1 MSLPPLIVGAA
12 VLFWGWQS
20 GNLPVA
26 VPVALLLE
34 APRWT
39 RLRFALEDADY
50 ARISDICTV
59 FFVGTAVVLAANRG
73 VAHGVI
79 GAVQWLPAI
88 LSPILLAQRLG
99 AGDRVPLTALFRH
112 LRKMKERN
120 PRLKVPML
128 DTGGVY
134 LALCVIAAGVG
145 NPLARGYYAGA
156 VLLAAWALFALRP
169 RHASLAAWALLFA
182 AGAGLGYAGQLGMS
196 ELQSWVGGWIA
207 DWQMRRAESDPTRAM
222 TDIGAIGRLKQ
233 RDTIVARVYGAP
245 QDVAR
250 ARLLHRASYNAYV
263 GTTWVGRRTTRGELQ
278 AEEGGATW
286 TLAPGA
292 ADGRLQIAL
301 RVERRRTLLSLPP
314 GVTRLTGFAATEAI
328 RTGLGIVQATV
339 EGDWIQYGVHFGPAI
354 AYYDPPAVDD
364 DQLPQAERATF
375 NRLARELGLAGLPAA
390 QAVQRVMQHLAGYR
404 YSLWREAPPP
414 AGVTPLADFMTRT
427 KSGHCEYFAASA
439 VLLLRAAGI
448 PARYATGY
456 SVMEYSAL
464 EGAYVVRARH
474 AHAWTRAWV
483 DGRWIDLDPTP
494 PDWFGEE
501 SSRLAPAWEEIADF
515 LRWAAYRWSQREE
528 LQASD
533 AWWAVLAVLV
543 VILGWRLL
551 RGKRVLLISS
561 TEPGRARRY
570 QGADSEFYALTKSLP
585 PRAAGETL
593 SAWLARVAPGRYE
606 EALRLHQRYRFDPE
620 GLEAE
625 ERARL
630 RELCRISAAP
640 TG

>member
-1 MSLPPLIVGAA
+1 MSLPPLLVGAA
-12 VLFWGWQS
+12 VLFWGWQG

-34 APRWT
+34 APRWM

-59 FFVGTAVVLAANRG
+59 FFVGMAVVLAANRG

-99 AGDRVPLTALFRH
+99 AADRVPLTALFRY

-134 LALCVIAAGVG
+134 VALCVIAAGVG
-145 NPLARGYYAGA
+145 NPQARGYFAGA
-156 VLLAAWALFALRP
+156 ALLAAWALFALRP

-182 AGAGLGYAGQLGMS
+182 AGAGLGYGGQLGVV
-196 ELQSWVGGWIA
+196 ELQAQIGEWIA
-207 DWQMRRAESDPTRAM
+207 DWHMRRAESDPTRGT
-222 TDIGAIGRLKQ
+222 TDIGTIGRLKQ

-250 ARLLHRASYNAYV
+250 ARLLHRASYNAFV
-263 GTTWVGRRTTRGELQ
+263 GTTWVGRRSTRGDLQ

-286 TLAPGA
+286 RLAPGA
-292 ADGRLQIAL
+292 AERRVQIAL
-301 RVERRRTLLSLPP
+301 RVERRRTLLALPP
-314 GVTRLTGFAATEAI
+314 GVTRVTGLAVTEAA
-328 RTGLGIVQATV
+328 RTGLGVVQAAA
-339 EGDWIQYGVHFGPAI
+339 EGDWIQYGAEFGPAI
-354 AYYDPPAVDD
+354 AFYDPPAVDD
-364 DQLPQAERATF
+364 DQLPAAEREPF
-375 NRLARELGLAGLPAA
+375 SRLAQELGLAGLPSA
-390 QAVQRVMQHLAGYR
+390 QAVQRAMQHLSGFT

-427 KSGHCEYFAASA
+427 RSGHCEYFAASA

-456 SVMEYSAL
+456 SVMEHSAL

-494 PDWFGEE
+494 PVWFGEE
-501 SSRLAPAWEEIADF
+501 TSRLAPAWEKLADF

-543 VILGWRLL
+543 AILAWRLL
-551 RGKRVLLISS
+551 RGKRVLFRSG
-561 TEPGRARRY
+561 TESVTPRHY
-570 QGADSEFYALTKSLP
+570 QGTDSEFYELTKSLP
-585 PRAAGETL
+585 PRATGETL
-593 SAWLARVAPGRYE
+593 SAWLARVAPGKYD
-606 EALRLHQRYRFDPE
+606 EALRLHQRYRFDPQ
-620 GLEAE
+620 GLAAE

-630 RELCRISAAP
+630 RELCRAALAAAS
-640 TG
+640 

>member
-1 MSLPPLIVGAA
+1 MSLPPFLVGAA

-20 GNLPVA
+20 GNLAIAAPI
-26 VPVALLLE
+26 ALALE
-34 APRWT
+34 APRWV

-50 ARISDICTV
+50 ARIADLCAV

-79 GAVQWLPAI
+79 GAVQWLPAV
-88 LSPILLAQRLG
+88 LSPVLLAQRLG
-99 AGDRVPLTALFRH
+99 AADRVPLTALFRY
-112 LRKMKERN
+112 LRKQKERN

-134 LALCVIAAGVG
+134 VALCVIAAGVG
-145 NPLARGYYAGA
+145 NPLARGYYAGVA
-156 VLLAAWALFALRP
+156 LLVAWALYALRP
-169 RHASLAAWALLFA
+169 RHASLRAWALLFA

-196 ELQSWVGGWIA
+196 ELQTWIGGWIA
-207 DWQMRRAESDPTRAM
+207 DWHMRGAESDPARGM
-222 TDIGAIGRLKQ
+222 TDIGTIGRLKQ

-250 ARLLHRASYNAYV
+250 TRLLHRASYNAYA
-263 GTTWVGRRTTRGELQ
+263 GTTWVGRRTTRGDLQ

-286 TLAPGA
+286 TLAAGA
-292 ADGRLQIAL
+292 ADRRVGIAL
-301 RVERRRTLLSLPP
+301 RVERRRTLLALPP
-314 GVTRLTGFAATEAI
+314 GVTRVTGLAATEAT
-328 RTGLGIVQATV
+328 RTGLGVVQVAV
-339 EGDWIQYGVHFGPAI
+339 DGDWIQYGAEFGPAI
-354 AYYDPPAVDD
+354 VHYAPPAVDD
-364 DQLPQAERATF
+364 DQLPPGERATF
-375 NRLARELGLAGLPAA
+375 SRLAQELGLAGLAPE
-390 QAVQRVMQHLAGYR
+390 QAVRRVMQHLSGYA

-456 SVMEYSAL
+456 AVMEYSAL

-501 SSRLAPAWEEIADF
+501 SSRLAPAWEGVADF

-533 AWWAVLAVLV
+533 AWWAVLAGLV

-551 RGKRVLLISS
+551 RGKRVLRGSS
-561 TEPGRARRY
+561 TEMAQARRY
-570 QGADSEFYALTKSLP
+570 QGADSEFYELTKSLP
-585 PRAAGETL
+585 RRAAGETL
-593 SAWLARVAPGRYE
+593 TAWLARVAPGKYE
-606 EALRLHQRYRFDPE
+606 EALRLHQRYRFDPK
-620 GLEAE
+620 GLEAA

-630 RELCRISAAP
+630 RELCRASPAPAA
-640 TG
+640 

>member
-1 MSLPPLIVGAA
+1 
-12 VLFWGWQS
+12 
-20 GNLPVA
+20 
-26 VPVALLLE
+26 
-34 APRWT
+34 
-39 RLRFALEDADY
+39 
-50 ARISDICTV
+50 
-59 FFVGTAVVLAANRG
+59 
-73 VAHGVI
+73 
-79 GAVQWLPAI
+79 
-88 LSPILLAQRLG
+88 
-99 AGDRVPLTALFRH
+99 
-112 LRKMKERN
+112 
-120 PRLKVPML
+120 
-128 DTGGVY
+128 
-134 LALCVIAAGVG
+134 
-145 NPLARGYYAGA
+145 
-156 VLLAAWALFALRP
+156 
-169 RHASLAAWALLFA
+169 
-182 AGAGLGYAGQLGMS
+182 MS
-196 ELQSWVGGWIA
+196 ELQSWIGGWIA
-207 DWQMRRAESDPTRAM
+207 DWQMRRAESDPTRGM
-222 TDIGAIGRLKQ
+222 TDIGTIGRLKQ

-263 GTTWVGRRTTRGELQ
+263 GTTWVGRRSTRGELQ

-292 ADGRLQIAL
+292 ADARLQIAL

-328 RTGLGIVQATV
+328 GTGLGIVQATV
-339 EGDWIQYGVHFGPAI
+339 EGDWIQYGAEFGPGI
-354 AYYDPPAVDD
+354 AFYNPPAIDD
-364 DQLPQAERATF
+364 DQLPRAERATF
-375 NRLARELGLAGLPAA
+375 NRLARELGLAGLPPAR
-390 QAVQRVMQHLAGYR
+390 AVQRMMQHLAGYT

-483 DGRWIDLDPTP
+483 DGRWVDLDPTP

-501 SSRLAPAWEEIADF
+501 TNRLAPVWERFADF
-515 LRWAAYRWSQREE
+515 VRWAAYRWSQREE

-543 VILGWRLL
+543 GILGWRLL
-551 RGKRVLLISS
+551 RGKRMLFGSKAETVVPR
-561 TEPGRARRY
+561 TY
-570 QGADSEFYALTKSLP
+570 QGTDSEFYELTKALP
-585 PRAAGETL
+585 PRGAGETL
-593 SAWLARVAPGRYE
+593 SAWLARVAPGKYD
-606 EALRLHQRYRFDPE
+606 EALRLHQRYRFDPK
-620 GLEAE
+620 GLETS

-630 RELCRISAAP
+630 RELCRVSPAP
-640 TG
+640 AS

>member
-1 MSLPPLIVGAA
+1 MSLPPLLVGAA
-12 VLFWGWQS
+12 VLFWGWQG

-34 APRWT
+34 APRWM

-99 AGDRVPLTALFRH
+99 ASDRVPLTALFRY
-112 LRKMKERN
+112 LRKMKQRN

-145 NPLARGYYAGA
+145 NPQARGYYAGA

-182 AGAGLGYAGQLGMS
+182 TGAGLGYAGQLGMV
-196 ELQSWVGGWIA
+196 ELQSWIGGWIA

-233 RDTIVARVYGAP
+233 RDTIVARVYGVP

-250 ARLLHRASYNAYV
+250 ARLLHRASYNAYI
-263 GTTWVGRRTTRGELQ
+263 GTTWVGRRSTRGELK

-292 ADGRLQIAL
+292 ADRRLQIAL
-301 RVERRRTLLSLPP
+301 RTERRRTLLSLPP

-339 EGDWIQYGVHFGPAI
+339 DGDWIQYGAQFGPVI
-354 AYYDPPAVDD
+354 AYYDAPAVDD

-375 NRLARELGLAGLPAA
+375 NRLARELDLAGLPPA
-390 QAVQRVMQHLAGYR
+390 QAAQRVMQHFAGYR

-501 SSRLAPAWEEIADF
+501 SSRLAPAWEGIADF

-551 RGKRVLLISS
+551 RGKRVLLGSS
-561 TEPGRARRY
+561 TEPARARRH
-570 QGADSEFYALTKSLP
+570 QGADSEFYDLTKSLP

-606 EALRLHQRYRFDPE
+606 EALRLHQRYRFDPK

-625 ERARL
+625 ERTRL
-630 RELCRISAAP
+630 KELCRTQAAS
-640 TG
+640 TA